1 MKMEKTYEKPDVA
14 IDIIPLVYSDK
25 KLKVFMM
32 KRDSEPEK
40 GKWSFVGGYVHTDD
54 KDEKITINRIVTQKL
69 SYHHSFYIEQLKT
82 IVNKNRDPRGQVISI
97 VYLAYLKEEFLELD
111 NEHQLFDIKELDN
124 HKLAFDHNE
133 ILKSAI
139 LRIKNSMDYKPNIL
153 LSLTNFE
160 LSDVINIDSTV
171 NNVNVSSYNR
181 SNYRSKHEQLYEFE
195 TKKNSTKAGR
205 PAKLYK
211 YIPRNDEN
219 LSLVDIKA
227 F

>member
-1 MKMEKTYEKPDVA
+1 MQKVYEKPDVA

-54 KDEKITINRIVTQKL
+54 IDEKITINRIVTQKL

-82 IVNKNRDPRGQVISI
+82 IVNKNRDPRGQVVSI
-97 VYLAYLKEEFLELD
+97 VYLAYLKEEYLD
-111 NEHQLFDIKELDN
+111 IDENHQLFDIKSLNEQQ
-124 HKLAFDHNE
+124 LAFDHNE
-133 ILKSAI
+133 ILNSAI

-153 LSLTNFE
+153 LTLNNFE
-160 LSDVINIDSTV
+160 LSDVINIDATV
-171 NNVNVSSYNR
+171 NDLETASYNR
-181 SNYRSKHEQLYEFE
+181 SNYRTKHEPLYQFE
-195 TKKNSTKAGR
+195 TEKSSSHAGR
-205 PAKLYK
+205 PAKLYN
-211 YIPRNDEN
+211 YVPTDNEN
-219 LSLVDIKA
+219 LTLVDIKA